1 MTTPITIESFDVEGF
16 RAYLKPQSFPLRKD
30 NKPASLAV
38 FAPNAKGKSSL
49 VDAFEYYFSEDATLQ
64 RLGQRASQTQ
74 AGPTALEHVK
84 AVAEGVTPRVGF
96 KFRQGSCTF
105 ENARPIANGKNIPD
119 GALRVLS
126 AIKVPFVIRG
136 YELRSFVDASA
147 EGRYQEMSSWFSL
160 DPLLSIQRNLRPLLR
175 RVKSK
180 ADSQAEINERHLDV
194 NRITADVVSK
204 WDEPRICEWFN
215 TQFLA
220 KLDTSLSIA
229 EISETDSG
237 YLVLAK
243 RKEDEEKLVGVASL
257 KMLIAQIEAL
267 SISVTANDEHQPS
280 LVVSFERS
288 VSELDGAVIKET
300 AERNKASESVFYE
313 VWNKAHSLFEME
325 DHDFGSCPVCDTEFQ
340 STPYGSRDGVR
351 LSINTK
357 LATLTAYRTAENALR
372 KAKQGVSDNNKSLK
386 SASEI
391 LRTGLVDADYEAH
404 ANPVADY
411 LAALNLWSTG
421 MPSPSS
427 ADLLQALGSTLKL
440 LVDARDRL
448 VNQQGENTYARAHN
462 IAGELIQVKSHLD
475 RINRTKAEFQKL
487 YTELTNQA
495 TTIEKAIVEHT
506 QGLISN
512 LESDVDALYKKLQG
526 AGKEEPPLI
535 RFQLAGDNVSNQQ
548 QVRLV
553 IDFADNRIGV
563 SPSGYLSDSQIH
575 TVALALRLVAI
586 RTFNTG
592 APFIVLDDVV
602 TSYDADHRKTIASTL
617 AEEFEGFQIVLV
629 TLDEQFFNLLR
640 DHLPAAKWT
649 FSRIIHIDPAVG
661 PVFTNHQTSD
671 NLIQRKLDDES
682 SAGEEIRK
690 AEEEWLLTICRDF
703 GAEVVIRAIERPYIY
718 DRGELAIALAKFL
731 NSKSLVPPKVPG
743 ISNSFLN
750 SLQQGY
756 VENFASHFSDNP
768 YMSYSSGDEKTR
780 WKEFQYFRDL
790 FVCPSCNGKRFKRP
804 KELSKPVCNKC
815 EIQFEFKKA

>member
-1 MTTPITIESFDVEGF
+1 M
-16 RAYLKPQSFPLRKD
+16 K
-30 NKPASLAV
+30 
-38 FAPNAKGKSSL
+38 
-49 VDAFEYYFSEDATLQ
+49 
-64 RLGQRASQTQ
+64 
-74 AGPTALEHVK
+74 
-84 AVAEGVTPRVGF
+84 
-96 KFRQGSCTF
+96 
-105 ENARPIANGKNIPD
+105 
-119 GALRVLS
+119 
-126 AIKVPFVIRG
+126 
-136 YELRSFVDASA
+136 
-147 EGRYQEMSSWFSL
+147 
-160 DPLLSIQRNLRPLLR
+160 
-175 RVKSK
+175 
-180 ADSQAEINERHLDV
+180 
-194 NRITADVVSK
+194 
-204 WDEPRICEWFN
+204 
-215 TQFLA
+215 
-220 KLDTSLSIA
+220 
-229 EISETDSG
+229 
-237 YLVLAK
+237 
-243 RKEDEEKLVGVASL
+243 
-257 KMLIAQIEAL
+257 
-267 SISVTANDEHQPS
+267 
-280 LVVSFERS
+280 
-288 VSELDGAVIKET
+288 
-300 AERNKASESVFYE
+300 
-313 VWNKAHSLFEME
+313 
-325 DHDFGSCPVCDTEFQ
+325 
-340 STPYGSRDGVR
+340 
-351 LSINTK
+351 
-357 LATLTAYRTAENALR
+357 
-372 KAKQGVSDNNKSLK
+372 
-386 SASEI
+386 
-391 LRTGLVDADYEAH
+391 
-404 ANPVADY
+404 
-411 LAALNLWSTG
+411 
-421 MPSPSS
+421 
-427 ADLLQALGSTLKL
+427 
-440 LVDARDRL
+440 
-448 VNQQGENTYARAHN
+448 
-462 IAGELIQVKSHLD
+462 D

-602 TSYDADHRKTIASTL
+602 TSYDADHRKNIASTL

-649 FSRIIHIDPAVG
+649 FSRIMHIDPAVG

-671 NLIQRKLDDES
+671 NLIQRKLDDGS

-731 NSKSLVPPKVPG
+731 KSKSLVPPKVPG
-743 ISNSFLN
+743 ISNPFLN

-768 YMSYSSGDEKTR
+768 YMSYSSGDEKAR